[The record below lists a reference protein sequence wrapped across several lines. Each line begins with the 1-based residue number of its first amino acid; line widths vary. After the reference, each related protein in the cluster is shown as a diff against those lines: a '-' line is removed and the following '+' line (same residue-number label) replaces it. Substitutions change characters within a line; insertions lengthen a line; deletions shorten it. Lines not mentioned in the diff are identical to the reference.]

1 MTNNNSSL
9 QFWKNFQKPTR
20 NLYSFALILLAISLI
35 IFGLA
40 YFRGLENVIHWD
52 VLSELNDL
60 PIVLDQFKISAD
72 ETLSIPAKAIT
83 VTEQFVA
90 SPMAINTLG
99 NHIFLGLF
107 MVGFLF
113 ILSALSA
120 LRRFW
125 YLVFMGSVI
134 LLIVTFN
141 FGLIFN
147 LANNYLNIGLILL
160 YAGTSYFFHAF
171 RPDIDILKRLGIFS
185 FISVLVGLGI
195 AKFSSVEHP
204 FLLLASYRT
213 SGAML
218 LSIGFIFLISYEIIN
233 GFLIVSTS
241 SKSSNSLNNLLI
253 ISLIYI

>member
-20 NLYSFALILLAISLI
+20 NLYLFSLIILAISLI

-99 NHIFLGLF
+99 NYIFLGLF
-107 MVGFLF
+107 TVGFLL

-125 YLVFMGSVI
+125 YLIFMGSVI

-141 FGLIFN
+141 FSLIFN
-147 LANNYLNIGLILL
+147 VANNYINILAIVLFV
-160 YAGTSYFFHAF
+160 GTSYYFHAF
-171 RPDIDILKRLGIFS
+171 RPDIDILKRFAIFPFYSLPVIEYLGQ
-185 FISVLVGLGI
+185 
-195 AKFSSVEHP
+195 
-204 FLLLASYRT
+204 YC
-213 SGAML
+213 
-218 LSIGFIFLISYEIIN
+218 
-233 GFLIVSTS
+233 
-241 SKSSNSLNNLLI
+241 
-253 ISLIYI
+253 